1 MKKTRVTTHELLE
14 RVLPVASLDQEG
26 LRLWR
31 AAASSEGET
40 DALIAS
46 VALLDRLCDLGRMR
60 RISKVEADGRVE
72 ISYRDLSKLD
82 VITLGVPKTV
92 GPHPPADILAG
103 HDAPKTPAS
112 TPHTTPLP
120 HRLLDAV
127 AASSRRI
134 DLAGALNHL
143 FDLLRGTF
151 GCERVALRISNAV
164 GDAQLATLTELDD
177 VLRAAG
183 ASPIAPDQVRRQVE
197 ESGELL
203 HVPDLAA
210 DAVLSRHAASSARG
224 SLIVAP
230 LKAEA
235 YVYGVLELW
244 RSAPRAFDAEALAA
258 AGFIAEFAAGL
269 IKRRLEVEELVFIDQ
284 TTQIHNRRHFEEQL
298 EREIER
304 CRRTGN
310 SMALLIADL
319 DDFKRVN
326 DTLGHAAGDSVL
338 RQAARIL
345 SDNARQ
351 VDIVARYGGEE
362 FSVILPD
369 VTRETARAV
378 ADRILWT
385 VARHRFVTGS
395 ESNPAWELTV
405 SIGGALYPIDAQTKA
420 ALIDKADRIA
430 LYAAKRAGKN
440 RVVFWDDSGDGST

>member
-1 MKKTRVTTHELLE
+1 MKRTRVTTHELLE
-14 RVLPVASLDQEG
+14 RVLPVASLDREG

-31 AAASSEGET
+31 TAASSETEAG
-40 DALIAS
+40 ALAAS

-60 RISKVEADGRVE
+60 RLSKVEADGRIEVT
-72 ISYRDLSKLD
+72 YRDLARLD
-82 VITLGVPKTV
+82 VITLAVPGAARTPPPEV
-92 GPHPPADILAG
+92 GHAAQRASDPPPDQPRI
-103 HDAPKTPAS
+103 
-112 TPHTTPLP
+112 TPLSR
-120 HRLLDAV
+120 RLLEAV

-134 DLAGALNHL
+134 DLAGALRHL
-143 FDLLRGTF
+143 FDLLRGTL
-151 GCERVALRISNAV
+151 GCERVSLRISNAV

-177 VLRAAG
+177 VLGAAG
-183 ASPIAPDQVRRQVE
+183 GRPMAPDAVRRQVE
-197 ESGELL
+197 ASGELL

-210 DAVLSRHAASSARG
+210 DGAFTAHAGRTARG

-230 LKAEA
+230 LRVEA

-244 RSAPRAFDAEALAA
+244 RSAPGAFDADALAA
-258 AGFIAEFAAGL
+258 AAFIAEFAAGL

-284 TTQIHNRRHFEEQL
+284 TTQIHNRRYFEEQL

-326 DTLGHAAGDSVL
+326 DALGHAAGDSVL

-369 VTRETARAV
+369 VTKETARAV
-378 ADRILWT
+378 ADRMLST
-385 VARHRFVTGS
+385 VAGHRFVTGN
-395 ESNPAWELTV
+395 ESNPTWQLTV
-405 SIGGALYPIDAQTKA
+405 SIGGAIYPIDAQTKA
-420 ALIDKADRIA
+420 GIIDRADRVA

-440 RVVFWDDSGDGST
+440 RVVFWDSSVIGSA

>member
-1 MKKTRVTTHELLE
+1 MKRTRVTIHALLE

-31 AAASSEGET
+31 AAAASEDEA
-40 DALIAS
+40 DALTAS
-46 VALLDRLCDLGRMR
+46 AALLDRLCDLGRMR
-60 RISKVEADGRVE
+60 RVSKVETDGRLE

-82 VITLGVPKTV
+82 TISLTVPRIA
-92 GPHPPADILAG
+92 GPLPPPDVLPEQDT
-103 HDAPKTPAS
+103 HESPVRPPRD
-112 TPHTTPLP
+112 TPLP
-120 HRLLDAV
+120 QRLLEAV

-143 FDLLRGTF
+143 FDLLRGTL
-151 GCERVALRISNAV
+151 GCERVSLRISDAV
-164 GDAQLATLTELDD
+164 GDAHATALTELDD

-183 ASPIAPDQVRRQVE
+183 GRPIAPDQVRREVE
-197 ESGELL
+197 ESGALL

-210 DAVLSRHAASSARG
+210 DASFSRHAGVSARG

-258 AGFIAEFAAGL
+258 AGFVAEFAAGL
-269 IKRRLEVEELVFIDQ
+269 IKRRFEVEELVFIDQ
-284 TTQIHNRRHFEEQL
+284 ITQIHNRRYFEEQL

-362 FSVILPD
+362 FSVLLPD

-378 ADRILWT
+378 ADRILRT
-385 VARHRFVTGS
+385 VARHRFATGS

-440 RVVFWDDSGDGST
+440 RVVFWDDSGNGST

>member
-1 MKKTRVTTHELLE
+1 MKRTRVTTHELLE

-26 LRLWR
+26 LRLWK
-31 AAASSEGET
+31 AAASSGGET
-40 DALIAS
+40 DRLAATA
-46 VALLDRLCDLGRMR
+46 ALLDRLCDLGRMR
-60 RISKVEADGRVE
+60 KLSKVEADGRVE
-72 ISYRDLSKLD
+72 IRYRDLSKLD
-82 VITLGVPKTV
+82 VIALAVPRTLGPR
-92 GPHPPADILAG
+92 PPAGVPPAHGIPE
-103 HDAPKTPAS
+103 APPSPQGA
-112 TPHTTPLP
+112 TPLP
-120 HRLLDAV
+120 HRLLEAV

-143 FDLLRGTF
+143 FDLLRGAL
-151 GCERVALRISNAV
+151 GCERVSLRISTAV

-183 ASPIAPDQVRRQVE
+183 GSAIAPDETRRRVE

-210 DAVLSRHAASSARG
+210 DAAFSKHTGGPARG

-230 LKAEA
+230 LKAEG
-235 YVYGVLELW
+235 YVYGILELW
-244 RSAPRAFDAEALAA
+244 RSVPRAFDAEALAA
-258 AGFIAEFAAGL
+258 AGFVAEFAAGL

-284 TTQIHNRRHFEEQL
+284 TTQIHNRRYFEEQL

-345 SDNARQ
+345 TDNARQ

-362 FSVILPD
+362 FCVLLPD
-369 VTRETARAV
+369 VTRETAKAV

-385 VARHRFVTGS
+385 IARHHFATGN
-395 ESNPAWELTV
+395 ESSPTWELTV

-420 ALIDKADRIA
+420 LLIDRADRVA

-440 RVVFWDDSGDGST
+440 RVVFWDDSGTESR

>member
-1 MKKTRVTTHELLE
+1 MKRTKATTHELLE

-31 AAASSEGET
+31 QAASSKDET
-40 DALIAS
+40 AAVVAS

-60 RISKVEADGRVE
+60 MLSKVEADGRLEV
-72 ISYRDLSKLD
+72 SYRDLSRLD
-82 VITLGVPKTV
+82 VITLAVPRADR
-92 GPHPPADILAG
+92 PHPPVSVPPERR
-103 HDAPKTPAS
+103 APEAPAS
-112 TPHTTPLP
+112 SPHSARLP
-120 HRLLDAV
+120 HRLLEAV

-143 FDLLRGTF
+143 FDLLRETL
-151 GCERVALRISNAV
+151 GCERVSIRISRAV
-164 GDAQLATLTELDD
+164 GEAQPATLTELDD
-177 VLRAAG
+177 VLNAASG
-183 ASPIAPDQVRRQVE
+183 SPLAPDEIRGHVE
-197 ESGELL
+197 ESGELVY
-203 HVPDLAA
+203 VPDLAA
-210 DAVLSRHAASSARG
+210 DAAFSRHARGPVRG
-224 SLIVAP
+224 SAVIAP

-244 RSAPRAFDAEALAA
+244 RSAPGGFDTEALAA
-258 AGFIAEFAAGL
+258 AAFIAEFAAGL

-284 TTQIHNRRHFEEQL
+284 TTQIHNRRYFEEQL

-304 CRRTGN
+304 CRRTNN

-369 VTRETARAV
+369 VTRETAGAV
-378 ADRILWT
+378 ARRIIWT
-385 VARHRFVTGS
+385 VSQHRFVTGS
-395 ESNPAWELTV
+395 ESHPTWDLTV

-420 ALIDKADRIA
+420 ALIDKADRVA

-440 RVVFWDDSGDGST
+440 RVVFWDDSGIGST

>member
-1 MKKTRVTTHELLE
+1 MKRTRVTTQELLE
-14 RVLPVASLDQEG
+14 RLLPVASLDQEG
-26 LRLWR
+26 LGLWQ
-31 AAASSEGET
+31 AAASTREA
-40 DALIAS
+40 DALAAS

-60 RISKVEADGRVE
+60 RISKVEADGHIKVT
-72 ISYRDLSKLD
+72 YRDLSRLD
-82 VITLGVPKTV
+82 VVTVVVPAVVEPRERREVLPPGVGSP
-92 GPHPPADILAG
+92 
-103 HDAPKTPAS
+103 DAPPSHPQHA
-112 TPHTTPLP
+112 PLP

-127 AASSRRI
+127 AAASRRI

-143 FDLLRGTF
+143 FDLLRGTL
-151 GCERVALRISNAV
+151 GCERVSLRISSAV
-164 GDAQLATLTELDD
+164 GDTQLATLSELDD
-177 VLRAAG
+177 VMRAAG
-183 ASPIAPDQVRRQVE
+183 GRAIAPDQVRKQVE
-197 ESGELL
+197 ESGKLL

-210 DAVLSRHAASSARG
+210 DAAFSKHGGRSARG
-224 SLIVAP
+224 SAIIAP

-244 RSAPRAFDAEALAA
+244 RSAPGAFDDDALAA
-258 AGFIAEFAAGL
+258 AGFVAEFAAGL
-269 IKRRLEVEELVFIDQ
+269 IKRRLDVEELVFVDHI
-284 TTQIHNRRHFEEQL
+284 TQIHNRRYFEEQL

-304 CRRTGN
+304 SRRSRN

-338 RQAARIL
+338 RQVARIL

-378 ADRILWT
+378 ADRILT
-385 VARHRFVTGS
+385 TIGRHCFVTGS
-395 ESNPAWELTV
+395 ESHPTWGLTV
-405 SIGGALYPIDAQTKA
+405 SIGGALYPDDAQTKV

-430 LYAAKRAGKN
+430 LYAAKHAGKN
-440 RVVFWDDSGDGST
+440 RVVFWDNSATGSS